1 MLHVE
6 CGGDDAHSCACSVYD
21 ACCNAACDDDG
32 YPALLV

>member
-6 CGGDDAHSCACSVYD
+6 CGVDDAHSCACSVYD